1 MNAVSFKSVMEEVI
15 ISYYHSLSGNNIFQQ
30 DGARYYTASSVL
42 FFLEG
47 QGVEVMEWPPQFPNL
62 NLIEAV
68 WTMLDKIT
76 DKKMKDTHFY
86 QDLERGVHEE

>member
-42 FFLEG
+42 SLLEG

-62 NLIEAV
+62 NLIETV
-68 WTMLDKIT
+68 WTMLDKII
-76 DKKMKDTHFY
+76 DKQMKDTHFY
-86 QDLERGVHEE
+86 QDLERVVQEE